1 MDVTIITSLFNRLD
15 LTRVYLESLERTL
28 ARWRYEVI
36 LVDDGSTDGTREFL
50 ATLPAARYR
59 LLLNAAPRGF
69 AANNNAAARLAR
81 APLLCLLNNDTALLP
96 GWLEPMARLARWD
109 RRAGLVGNVQ
119 REPVSGLVDHFG
131 VYFKPGSGRPL
142 HAGKNRAY
150 APREDYLAWPAV
162 TAACCVIRRRVFEEL
177 DGFDEEFRNGFEDID
192 LCLRASAR
200 GYRHFV
206 ANRSVIYHH
215 VSASPNRR
223 QHEEANVTLFRAHWQ
238 GRLPL
243 GMPPAAAVDDLHGEG
258 SRYLRKHR
266 ARPWRYNLWR
276 FCRALEQR
284 LVPWPAGS
292 LPGLPIRWLLK
303 LAAAIRPPPAASRSS
318 ARSPGAPVF
327 LIVQDTVHNP
337 GRSGIQT
344 VVRSLAAALGRA
356 GAPVR
361 TAVWENDSGSLRLLP
376 PTLSAGL
383 AAEPLRDV
391 AAPPRPLHKL
401 KVPPG
406 SWVLMPELMYDGK
419 AGRLVDYVH
428 RHGWRLAVIFYD
440 AIPVTC
446 PHFVPPAL
454 PDRHAGYLTDFSRA
468 DVILPISEA
477 SARDWREFLIAHH
490 LPQPRVR
497 VCPLASDIS
506 VTLRVRAEEIAAPTT
521 DPSRPVRML
530 CVSTIEPRK
539 NHRALLAAYELA
551 AAARPELRLELNL
564 VGAPYAGSDDL
575 AAEVARFVERHPGRV
590 TWHEQIEYSLLRRL
604 YEEADF
610 TVYPSVLEGFGL
622 PIIESLWFGRPCV
635 CANFGVMAENAA
647 GGGCLPVD
655 VRDPQALAKAIL
667 TLAGSPTKRRELAL
681 AATCRHLKTWDEYA
695 AEVLADLET

>member
-36 LVDDGSTDGTREFL
+36 LVDDGSTDGTRDFL
-50 ATLPAARYR
+50 AGLPETRYR
-59 LLLNAAPRGF
+59 VVLNDAPRGF

-109 RRAGLVGNVQ
+109 RRAALVGNVQ

-131 VYFKPGSGRPL
+131 VYFKADTGRPL

-162 TAACCVIRRRVFEEL
+162 TAACCLVRRAVFAEL
-177 DGFDEEFRNGFEDID
+177 GGFDEAFRNGFEDID

-223 QHEEANVTLFRAHWQ
+223 QHEEENLALFRARWR
-238 GRLPL
+238 GRVPL
-243 GMPPAAAVDDLHGEG
+243 GIPPAAAVDDLHGEG

-284 LVPWPAGS
+284 LAPWPAGS
-292 LPGLPIRWLLK
+292 RPDLPLRWALK
-303 LAAAIRPPPAASRSS
+303 LAAALRPPRPSAGARAS
-318 ARSPGAPVF
+318 AVGAPVF
-327 LIVQDTVHNP
+327 LVVQDTVHNP

-344 VVRSLAAALGRA
+344 VVRSLAGALGRA

-361 TAVWENDSGSLRLLP
+361 TVVWDHDAHSLHLLP

-383 AAEPLRDV
+383 EAEPLRDP
-391 AAPPRPLHKL
+391 ASARPLHKL
-401 KVPPG
+401 AVPPG

-419 AGRLVDYVH
+419 GTRLVDYVH
-428 RHGWRLAVIFYD
+428 RHGWKLALIFHD
-440 AIPVTC
+440 AIAVLHPE
-446 PHFVPPAL
+446 FVPPAL
-454 PDRHAGYLTDFSRA
+454 PDRHAGYLGDFSRA
-468 DVILPISEA
+468 DLILPVSEA
-477 SARDWREFLIAHH
+477 SARDWHEFVTSRC
-490 LPQPRVR
+490 LPQPPVR
-497 VCPLASDIS
+497 VCALASD
-506 VTLRVRAEEIAAPTT
+506 VAGTTRVRAEDIAAAVA

-539 NHRALLAAYELA
+539 NHRALVAAYELA

-575 AAEVARFVERHPGRV
+575 SGEVARFVERHPGRV

-604 YEEADF
+604 YEQADF

-647 GGGCLPVD
+647 GGGCVAVD
-655 VRDPQALAKAIL
+655 VRDPQALAEAIL
-667 TLAGSPTKRRELAL
+667 FLAESPGKRHGLAL
-681 AATCRHLKTWDEYA
+681 AATRRHLKTWDEYA
-695 AEVLADLET
+695 AEVLASLKK

>member
-1 MDVTIITSLFNRLD
+1 MDISIITSLYNRLD

-28 ARWRYEVI
+28 GRWRYEVI

-50 ATLPAARYR
+50 ATLPEKRYR
-59 LLLNAAPRGF
+59 VHLNDSPRGF

-81 APLLCLLNNDTALLP
+81 APLLCLLNNDTSLLP

-109 RRAGLVGNVQ
+109 PRTALVGNVQ

-131 VYFKPGSGRPL
+131 VYFNPADGRPL

-162 TAACCVIRRRVFEEL
+162 TAACCVVRQAVFTEL
-177 DGFDEEFRNGFEDID
+177 GGFDEEFRNGFEDID
-192 LCLRASAR
+192 LCLRATAR

-223 QHEEANVTLFRAHWQ
+223 RHEEENLALFRARWQ
-238 GRLPL
+238 GRVPL
-243 GMPPAAAVDDLHGEG
+243 GVPPDAAVDDLHGEG

-266 ARPWRYNLWR
+266 PRPWRYNIWR

-284 LVPWPAGS
+284 LAPWPAGS
-292 LPGLPIRWLLK
+292 RPGLLLRCMLK
-303 LAAAIRPPPAASRSS
+303 LAGAIRPPAAARPPQAPA
-318 ARSPGAPVF
+318 GVAPVF
-327 LIVQDTVHNP
+327 LVVQDTVHNP

-344 VVRSLAAALGRA
+344 VVRSLAAALGRS

-361 TAVWENDSGSLRLLP
+361 TVVWNNDAGNLHLLP
-376 PTLSAGL
+376 RALSAGL
-383 AAEPLRDV
+383 AAEPLRD
-391 AAPPRPLHKL
+391 ADTSGRPLHKL
-401 KVPPG
+401 AFPKG

-419 AGRLVDYVH
+419 GGLLVDYVH
-428 RHGWRLAVIFYD
+428 RHGWKLALIFHD
-440 AIPVTC
+440 AIAVLHPE
-446 PHFVPPAL
+446 FVPASL
-454 PDRHAGYLTDFSRA
+454 PEQHAGYLCDFSRA
-468 DVILPISEA
+468 DLILPVSET
-477 SARDWREFLIAHH
+477 SARDWRAFVAAHCQAR
-490 LPQPRVR
+490 PPVR
-497 VCPLASDIS
+497 VCVLASDVS
-506 VTLRVRAEEIAAPTT
+506 GTERVRASDLAAPSA
-521 DPSRPVRML
+521 DPARPVRML

-551 AAARPELRLELNL
+551 AARPGLRLELNL
-564 VGAPYAGSDDL
+564 VGAPYAGSGDL
-575 AAEVARFVERHPGRV
+575 AGEVARFVQRHPGRV

-622 PIIESLWFGRPCV
+622 PIIESLWFGRPCI
-635 CANFGVMAENAA
+635 CANFGIMAENAA
-647 GGGCLPVD
+647 GGGCLPVN
-655 VRDPQALAKAIL
+655 VRDPQALADAIL
-667 TLAGSPTKRRELAL
+667 CLAESPEKRRAMAL
-681 AATCRHLKTWDEYA
+681 AATDRHLKTWDEYA
-695 AEVLADLET
+695 AEVLASLKK